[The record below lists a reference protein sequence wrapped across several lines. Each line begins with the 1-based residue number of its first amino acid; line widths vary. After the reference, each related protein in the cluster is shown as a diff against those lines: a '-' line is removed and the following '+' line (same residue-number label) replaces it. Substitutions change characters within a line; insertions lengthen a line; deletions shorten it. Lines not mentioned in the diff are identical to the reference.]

1 MTMRFP
7 RREAEPARET
17 ADDQTV
23 WFGPPGF
30 GDRSCCCP
38 ARPVVRVLI
47 PPSSVRPHFVDLFLC
62 HHHYRASRG
71 ALAAANA
78 VAIDEAGSV
87 LLRRQG
93 ALEQAAPGTSAP
105 NRRDELAVGG
115 AAHRCPAGLPG

>member
-7 RREAEPARET
+7 RREAEPAREA

-23 WFGPPGF
+23 WFGPPGYC
-30 GDRSCCCP
+30 DRSCCCP

-71 ALAAANA
+71 ALSAANA

-87 LLRRQG
+87 LPPPSRSVGTGGPGHVGAKSQG
-93 ALEQAAPGTSAP
+93 
-105 NRRDELAVGG
+105 
-115 AAHRCPAGLPG
+115 

>member
-7 RREAEPARET
+7 RREAEPAREA

-62 HHHYRASRG
+62 RHHYRASRG

-87 LLRRQG
+87 LPPPPTSVGTGGPGHVGAVSQG
-93 ALEQAAPGTSAP
+93 
-105 NRRDELAVGG
+105 
-115 AAHRCPAGLPG
+115 